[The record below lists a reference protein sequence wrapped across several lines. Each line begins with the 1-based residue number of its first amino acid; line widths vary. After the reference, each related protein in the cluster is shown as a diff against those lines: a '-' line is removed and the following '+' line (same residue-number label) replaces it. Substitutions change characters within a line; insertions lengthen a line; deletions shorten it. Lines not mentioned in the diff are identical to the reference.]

1 MDQRGREVGAPLLRH
16 FFRRLI
22 SAVPVWLGISFLAFG
37 LATLAPGDPATIIL
51 QRRTGEPPSIEA
63 VQALRRELRL
73 DEPFALRY
81 GRWLVQAA
89 SGDLG
94 RSYRTGEPVL
104 AALAVRF
111 PRTLLIAGLA
121 LALALALAVPAG
133 IVAAVRR
140 NSFLDQGTRIA
151 TVLLASLPSFW
162 LGYLLALLFAV
173 GLGLLPVAGW
183 GTPRHAVLPALTLAI
198 GAGAALSRLT
208 RAALLEEL
216 SQGYVQAARA
226 HGIGERSIVLR
237 HCLRNALIAIATV
250 ATLRFGHLLAGAVI
264 VETVFAWPGIGSYA
278 VDAIYDR
285 DYPVIQGFVLFTGT
299 VFLSLNFLA
308 DLAYG
313 WLDPR
318 IDVAGGGRRAAA

>member
-1 MDQRGREVGAPLLRH
+1 MR
-16 FFRRLI
+16 
-22 SAVPVWLGISFLAFG
+22 
-37 LATLAPGDPATIIL
+37 
-51 QRRTGEPPSIEA
+51 
-63 VQALRRELRL
+63 ALRRELHL
-73 DEPFALRY
+73 DEPFVMRY
-81 GRWLVQAA
+81 GRWLVHAA

-104 AALAVRF
+104 AALATRF

-121 LALALALAVPAG
+121 MAWALIVALPAG
-133 IVAAVRR
+133 IVTAIRR
-140 NSFLDQGTRIA
+140 DSWLDQGTRIL
-151 TVLLASLPSFW
+151 TLLLASLPSFW
-162 LGYLLALLFAV
+162 LGYLLALLLAV
-173 GLGLLPVAGW
+173 GLHLLPVAGW
-183 GTPRHAVLPALTLAI
+183 GTFGHAVLPALTLAI
-198 GAGAALSRLT
+198 GAGAALSRLA

-226 HGIGERSIVLR
+226 LGIRERSIALR

-250 ATLRFGHLLAGAVI
+250 ATLRFGHLLGGAVI

-299 VFLSLNFLA
+299 VFLTLNLLA

-318 IDVAGGGRRAAA
+318 IEVAGDRRRVAA